1 MHCVITLNIV
11 NCSHGRSLCAQKQN
25 PATPVNVLRDI
36 FTWKAEGATEIDII
50 TRLRQRTVP
59 AGYAYHTQIP
69 GIV

>member
-1 MHCVITLNIV
+1 MED
-11 NCSHGRSLCAQKQN
+11 GSLCAQKQN
-25 PATPVNVLRDI
+25 PAIPVNLLRDI

-59 AGYAYHTQIP
+59 AGYAYHTWIP